1 MIGEVILPPPPYS
14 EKDNDDLIALKE
26 SLPSPYNECDIKV
39 EVIVDMAAKAH
50 QAAVERLANLVDMAD
65 KKKIF
70 EEEEIIGRTGELQ
83 EAAEEIVD
91 KKR

>member
-1 MIGEVILPPPPYS
+1 
-14 EKDNDDLIALKE
+14 
-26 SLPSPYNECDIKV
+26 
-39 EVIVDMAAKAH
+39 MAAKAH

>member
-1 MIGEVILPPPPYS
+1 IDYIKYVRENSVK
-14 EKDNDDLIALKE
+14 ENNVQDDESSWFKNFVKE
-26 SLPSPYNECDIKV
+26 V